1 MLVYSAVV
9 QVFYIRAVLG
19 GDCSVSVTILGAR
32 WEGQDAV
39 AGVGMS
45 VDYFQS
51 PKQHV
56 VTNLRRTGSALSG

>member
-9 QVFYIRAVLG
+9 QVSYIRAVLG
-19 GDCSVSVTILGAR
+19 GDCSVSVTILGVR

-45 VDYFQS
+45 VDYF
-51 PKQHV
+51 
-56 VTNLRRTGSALSG
+56 